1 MYAGRI
7 EKLLAY
13 YSILPT
19 CIISQQGKVTK
30 ANSRIADVFKY
41 DGIVGND
48 IFALT
53 GVKVQDIIKVAE
65 EGTYEVIKRN
75 DKAFKILAGFIG
87 EGETAAILLNFV
99 DVTSFENLKEMYN
112 DEKVCIALVN
122 VDNFDE
128 LMSSAGEGRELEI
141 STEIDRRI
149 RSWVTKMGAATARY
163 REHIYEVVLANK
175 NYKSLIA
182 NKFEILDEIREIETE
197 TDFPA
202 TLSIGIGIGGKTIGE
217 CEEYAQ
223 DALDLA
229 LGRGGDQAVVKNVCN
244 FEYYG
249 GKAQSVEKGF
259 KGKSRI
265 IAHALRMV
273 MSQSSKVFIMGHKNP
288 DLDSF
293 GSALGLYRMT
303 KIVGK
308 EAYIV
313 LNNYNDTM
321 VDIIDDAK
329 KTEEYNF
336 VSTEKALSLADEKS
350 LVVVVDTHRPSLVE
364 SFELVEKVKRTA
376 VIDHHRRAE
385 DVLPDQILSYME
397 SYASSASELV
407 TEVVQYANE
416 KNTKKILTKLEADAL
431 LAGIMVDT
439 NRFAVKAGVRTFE
452 AASWLRRAGADLINV
467 TKYFQADAESLRVK
481 ALCLANAKF
490 YEGSIAMSVCPGENI
505 NSQIINS
512 QVADELLTIKGI
524 KASFVAGR
532 NEQGQ
537 TVISARSLG
546 DINVQTVMEKFGGG
560 GHLNTAGA
568 QVDISPEEML
578 EKIEA
583 VLKEMNFVKTTH

>member
-7 EKLLAY
+7 EKLLAH
-13 YSILPT
+13 YSIVPT
-19 CIISQQGKVTK
+19 CIVNQLGKITK
-30 ANSRIADVFKY
+30 ANSKIAEVFKY
-41 DGIVGND
+41 DGITGND

-53 GVKVQDIIKVAE
+53 GIKIQEIIRAAE
-65 EGTYEVIKRN
+65 EGSFLVLKRN
-75 DKAFKILAGFIG
+75 DKAFKILTGFIG
-87 EGETAAILLNFV
+87 EGETAAIMLYFV
-99 DVTSFENLKEMYN
+99 DITSFENLKEMYN
-112 DEKVCIALVN
+112 DNQTCIALIN
-122 VDNFDE
+122 VDNYDE
-128 LMSSAGEGRELEI
+128 LMNSAGEGRELAV
-141 STEIDRRI
+141 SAEIDKHI
-149 RSWVTKMGAATARY
+149 RAWVENMGAAVARY
-163 REHIYEVVLANK
+163 RDHLYEVVLTHK
-175 NYKSLIA
+175 NYKNIVA
-182 NKFEILDEIREIETE
+182 NKFDILDEISQIETE

-202 TLSIGIGIGGKTIGE
+202 TLSIGIGIGGKTIRE
-217 CEEYAQ
+217 SEDYAQ
-223 DALDLA
+223 GALDLA
-229 LGRGGDQAVVKNVCN
+229 LGRGGDQAVVKNVTN

-249 GKAQSVEKGF
+249 GKSQSVEKGF

-265 IAHALRMV
+265 IAHALRLLMN
-273 MSQSSKVFIMGHKNP
+273 QSSKIFIMGHKNP

-293 GSALGLYRMT
+293 GAALGIYRMA

-308 EAYIV
+308 EVFVV
-313 LNNYNDTM
+313 LNTYNDSM
-321 VDIIDDAK
+321 VDMIEDAR
-329 KTEEYNF
+329 KTEEYAF
-336 VSTEKALSLADEKS
+336 ISTEKALSLADENS
-350 LVVVVDTHRPSLVE
+350 LVVVVDTHRPVLVE
-364 SFELVEKVKRTA
+364 SIELVEKVKRTV

-385 DVLPDQILSYME
+385 DVLPHQILSYME

-416 KNTKKILTKLEADAL
+416 KSKKKILTKLEADAL

-467 TKYFQADAESLRVK
+467 RRYFQADSESLRVK

-490 YEGSIAMSVCPGENI
+490 YEGGVAMSVCPGENI

-532 NEQGQ
+532 NEQGK

-546 DINVQTVMEKFGGG
+546 DVNVQVVMEKFGGG

-568 QVDISPEEML
+568 QVEDTPEEILERIKEAL
-578 EKIEA
+578 EK
-583 VLKEMNFVKTTH
+583 